1 MCIRDR
7 NKTAMDS
14 VIDVRTLS
22 KDEIIHLVRQLLD
35 LKLITPQLLTEVAK
49 KNNSN
54 DDIES
59 MDYIESLINKHFEEY
74 DEVFRKLA

>member
-1 MCIRDR
+1 
-7 NKTAMDS
+7 MDS

>member
-1 MCIRDR
+1 M
-7 NKTAMDS
+7 N
-14 VIDVRTLS
+14 
-22 KDEIIHLVRQLLD
+22 DEIIHLVRQLLD

>member
-1 MCIRDR
+1 
-7 NKTAMDS
+7 MDS

-49 KNNSN
+49 K
-54 DDIES
+54 
-59 MDYIESLINKHFEEY
+59 K
-74 DEVFRKLA
+74 